1 MGGFCPVTFDPRAI
15 VPFYGKFLPC
25 DVPTVRSC
33 FVAIF
38 CGGIGSETFGE
49 FLTNQAFWLRLMTL
63 QLPLLWEVLF
73 MSRVVWPLI
82 PGEFIWRLHRIS
94 IVIVCLLVIRKLS
107 PMVEQFSPLHSRSR
121 IVLIA
126 CTSRPVGVMNQWAS
140 SFVSWHIFPRFS
152 ICMQLDRLYL
162 SFALWLLT
170 WEVLVSFFW
179 LKIPTLPTQF
189 WGFIWLILYMRV
201 HLGMVYGLNRTL
213 KQNECCWLNCN
224 CIRLVALVSKVP
236 RKCYDTGFTDETLV
250 KCSVGVFVKNCGR

>member
-1 MGGFCPVTFDPRAI
+1 MHGLQLGFFNLEIIWHGYV
-15 VPFYGKFLPC
+15 
-25 DVPTVRSC
+25 
-33 FVAIF
+33 IF
-38 CGGIGSETFGE
+38 GMLCVCSSHGHECISKILCGGVF
-49 FLTNQAFWLRLMTL
+49 AKFWCR
-63 QLPLLWEVLF
+63 
-73 MSRVVWPLI
+73 
-82 PGEFIWRLHRIS
+82 
-94 IVIVCLLVIRKLS
+94 CVIRKLS
-107 PMVEQFSPLHSRSR
+107 RTVEQFSPLHSCSR

-213 KQNECCWLNCN
+213 KQNSIQFNSNL
-224 CIRLVALVSKVP
+224 
-236 RKCYDTGFTDETLV
+236 FTT
-250 KCSVGVFVKNCGR
+250 NIT